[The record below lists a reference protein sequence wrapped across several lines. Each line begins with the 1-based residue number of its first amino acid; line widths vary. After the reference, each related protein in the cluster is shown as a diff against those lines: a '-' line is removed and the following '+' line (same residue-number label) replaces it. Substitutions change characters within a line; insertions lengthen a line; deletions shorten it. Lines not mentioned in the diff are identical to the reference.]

1 MRITTN
7 LGFRGGTHL
16 AYRIVQSHR
25 MIYLQVFLIVYIT
38 SLDVESISEVV
49 VA

>member
-16 AYRIVQSHR
+16 TYRVVQNHR
-25 MIYLQVFLIVYIT
+25 MIYLQVSLIVYIT